1 MSRRLIEMTFGNCER
16 DFGVLNCGDRR
27 LSGGSWWAFAVSGW
41 GRVCGRMGRRSSAK
55 RGRGVGAVERDDGAM
70 DCWERRWAVSV
81 EGGA

>member
-1 MSRRLIEMTFGNCER
+1 
-16 DFGVLNCGDRR
+16 
-27 LSGGSWWAFAVSGW
+27 
-41 GRVCGRMGRRSSAK
+41 MGRRSSAK